1 MTGTK
6 SREKIVS
13 TLSMSL
19 RKTVFDH
26 RMLSYAPLEWRQQR
40 SLAEA
45 SMACTNHL
53 FLLIFYIY
61 KKIKSPL
68 NYPRYN
74 KKGRG
79 KR

>member
-40 SLAEA
+40 SLAEVG
-45 SMACTNHL
+45 MACTNHL
-53 FLLIFYIY
+53 FFC
-61 KKIKSPL
+61 
-68 NYPRYN
+68 
-74 KKGRG
+74 
-79 KR
+79 

>member
-40 SLAEA
+40 SLVEVG
-45 SMACTNHL
+45 MACTNHL
-53 FLLIFYIY
+53 FFVSILYIQ
-61 KKIKSPL
+61 KDQITP
-68 NYPRYN
+68 
-74 KKGRG
+74 
-79 KR
+79 